1 MKRIKLI
8 KTAITN
14 SQVPEDFE
22 LDYKKE
28 FSRIVEVVPE
38 GCTVSQMA
46 TAIKVAGKIA
56 STPAGEDLILEDA
69 ETEYLANKLKS
80 AKFAF
85 VAPELVAMV
94 EAVEKAE
101 DVKTPHLKSAD
112 HNHDCFEF
120 AGNEV
125 VPVAEKASA

>member
-1 MKRIKLI
+1 MKKIKLI

-14 SQVPEDFE
+14 SQVPDDFE

-28 FSRIVEVVPE
+28 YSRIVEVVPE

-46 TAIKVAGKIA
+46 MAIKVASKLA
-56 STPAGEDLILEDA
+56 STPPGEDLILEDA
-69 ETEYLANKLKS
+69 EAEFLANKLKA

-85 VAPELVAMV
+85 VAPELVTMV

-101 DVKTPHLKSAD
+101 DYTAPHLKS
-112 HNHDCFEF
+112 
-120 AGNEV
+120 
-125 VPVAEKASA
+125 EKASG